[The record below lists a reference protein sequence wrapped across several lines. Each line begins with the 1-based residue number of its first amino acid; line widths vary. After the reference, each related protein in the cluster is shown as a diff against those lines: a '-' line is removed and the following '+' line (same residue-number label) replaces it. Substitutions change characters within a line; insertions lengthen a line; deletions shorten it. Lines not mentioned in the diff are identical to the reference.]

1 MWLALPLIGLLLVAS
16 GTRAFVRARTTA
28 AAWYLMCWCATCI
41 ALVCWPSENSMWLDH
56 LAGVV
61 GFGRG
66 IGALFTWIGQVCMFV
81 FTLSFTGRWWRRD
94 SVALMAFSML
104 LLTEVAA
111 WTVLLPVANS
121 QELFNSVNSGYH
133 GEPSQLLV
141 FNLAYGISAAI
152 GFGLGG
158 SGYLHVRR
166 TARDRHSQV
175 NALAGCLASV
185 IGILYGLSVS
195 VQAVMDHI
203 GFGATG
209 ITRLTVLLVLVGMIP
224 TVGVTLA
231 AIYGRPLFFYLRQSL
246 SLGRRE
252 HELRRVRR
260 DLLNANVFLSD
271 RLVHLYSHAD
281 PRMVQMVAD
290 RCSALALPP
299 MHCRV
304 AEEAARWI
312 SVNRNNLVLA
322 GPDAASIETRNADI
336 VADAER
342 RAEREHYFY
351 ADVFRVVALAL
362 GKNRPLDLGLEGSMK
377 TWHRDLAR
385 LVRDVVMKPSES
397 AGSLLSEAGALQLCA
412 GCSAGLAPRPT
423 YRLAPLSDQG
433 LHWRKSMERWSQYRA
448 RRGTVQS

>member
-1 MWLALPLIGLLLVAS
+1 V
-16 GTRAFVRARTTA
+16 
-28 AAWYLMCWCATCI
+28 
-41 ALVCWPSENSMWLDH
+41 
-56 LAGVV
+56 
-61 GFGRG
+61 
-66 IGALFTWIGQVCMFV
+66 
-81 FTLSFTGRWWRRD
+81 
-94 SVALMAFSML
+94 
-104 LLTEVAA
+104 
-111 WTVLLPVANS
+111 
-121 QELFNSVNSGYH
+121 
-133 GEPSQLLV
+133 
-141 FNLAYGISAAI
+141 
-152 GFGLGG
+152 
-158 SGYLHVRR
+158 
-166 TARDRHSQV
+166 
-175 NALAGCLASV
+175 
-185 IGILYGLSVS
+185 
-195 VQAVMDHI
+195 
-203 GFGATG
+203 
-209 ITRLTVLLVLVGMIP
+209 
-224 TVGVTLA
+224 
-231 AIYGRPLFFYLRQSL
+231 
-246 SLGRRE
+246 
-252 HELRRVRR
+252 
-260 DLLNANVFLSD
+260 LNANVFLSD

-281 PRMVQMVAD
+281 PRMVQMVAA
-290 RCSALALPP
+290 RCLALALTP

-412 GCSAGLAPRPT
+412 GCSAGLAPRPI